1 MPKKLLEKNGAEM
14 AATLV
19 NMSTRLRK
27 FMEDEEFVKAW
38 QAATKNGL
46 KTGGT
51 DLLVIYA
58 DIIPLLFG
66 DKHLPDTMAILA
78 DIEGKQAKEMLKMNG
93 TELIADALQAYKE
106 QLLPFF
112 TRLGLSVGVKPLSH

>member
-19 NMSTRLRK
+19 NMASRLRR
-27 FMEDEEFVKAW
+27 FMDDKEFVEAW

-46 KTGGT
+46 KTGGS
-51 DLLVIYA
+51 DVLEIYA
-58 DIIPLLFG
+58 GLVPMLLG
-66 DKHLPDTMAILA
+66 EKHLKDTLAILA
-78 DIEGKQAKEMLKMNG
+78 DIEGKRVDEMLKMNG
-93 TELIADALQAYKE
+93 TELLADALQAYKE

-112 TRLGLSVGVKPLSH
+112 TRLGLSVGVKP